1 MKLIEVNS
9 PTLAK
14 KFILL
19 NEVLNANTPSYIK
32 PLHKDVEEIF
42 DTNKNKTF
50 RNGTLIRWLLQ
61 NDQGEYIG
69 RIAAFTN
76 TKYRSKGDEVP
87 VGGIGFFDCINN
99 QEAANFL
106 LNGAKDWLTQNGM
119 EAMDGPINFGE
130 RDKWWGMVVEGFHEP
145 LYNMN
150 FNPAYYVQLFEQY
163 GFQPFFYQLCFGMD
177 PQKKLSDK
185 IMERYEQL
193 IKDKNYTAE
202 HINKKNL
209 DKYAN
214 DFTIVYNKAWAGHG
228 GMKQIKVEQ
237 IKIMFQKM
245 KQIIDESIIWFAYYD
260 KEPIGMFVNIPDLNK
275 YFKKLNGKFGLLQ
288 KLHFLYLQKFKPAN
302 KFNGLVFGVVPE
314 FQGKGVDAYL
324 IEVTRQALQIGD
336 KSIYFDYEMQ
346 WIGDFNPKMVNIAS
360 TLGDSHISRKLCTFR
375 YLFDREKE
383 FKRHPML
390 G

>member
-9 PTLAK
+9 PSLAK
-14 KFILL
+14 KFIAI
-19 NEVLNANTPSYIK
+19 NEEINANTPNYIK

-50 RNGTLIRWLLQ
+50 RNGSLIRWLLADE
-61 NDQGEYIG
+61 NGKYIG
-69 RIAAFTN
+69 KIAAFTN
-76 TKYRSKGDEVP
+76 TKYKSKGDDVP

-106 LNGAKDWLTQNGM
+106 LNGAKDWLHQNGM

-130 RDKWWGMVVEGFHEP
+130 RDKWWGMVTEGFHEP

-202 HINKKNL
+202 HIDKKNL

-245 KQIIDESIIWFAYYD
+245 KQIIDESIIWFAYYE

-275 YFKKLNGKFGLLQ
+275 YFKKLNGKFGIVQ
-288 KLHFLYLQKFKPAN
+288 KLYFLYLQKFKPSN
-302 KFNGLVFGVVPE
+302 KFNGLVFGIIPE

-375 YLFDREKE
+375 YLFDRKKE

-390 G
+390 

>member
-150 FNPAYYVQLFEQY
+150 FNPAYYVQLFENY

-193 IKDKNYTAE
+193 IKDSNYTAE
-202 HINKKNL
+202 HIDKKNL

>member
-9 PTLAK
+9 PILAK
-14 KFILL
+14 KFVEV
-19 NEVLNANTPSYIK
+19 NESINATTPNYIK
-32 PLHKDVEEIF
+32 PLHKDITEIF
-42 DTNKNKTF
+42 DIDKNKAY

-61 NDQGEYIG
+61 DDYGNFIG
-69 RIAAFTN
+69 KIAAFTN
-76 TKYRSKGDEVP
+76 TKYKSKGDDVP

-106 LNGAKDWLTQNGM
+106 LNAAKEWLVKNGM
-119 EAMDGPINFGE
+119 QAMDGPINFGE

-150 FNPAYYVQLFEQY
+150 FNPAYYVQLFENY
-163 GFQPFFYQLCFGMD
+163 GFKPFFYQLCFGMD

-185 IMERYEQL
+185 IMERYNQL
-193 IKDKNYTAE
+193 IVDKNYTAE
-202 HINKKNL
+202 HIDKKKL

-214 DFTIVYNKAWAGHG
+214 DFTVIYNKAWAGHG
-228 GMKQIKVEQ
+228 GMKQIKVDQ
-237 IKIMFQKM
+237 IKLMFQKM
-245 KQIIDESIIWFAYYD
+245 KQIIDENIIWFAYYNN
-260 KEPIGMFVNIPDLNK
+260 EPIGMFVNIPDLNK
-275 YFKKLNGKFGLLQ
+275 YFKKLHGKFGIIQ
-288 KLHFLYLQKFKPAN
+288 KLHFLCLQKFKPSN
-302 KFNGLVFGVVPE
+302 KFNGLVFGIVPE

-336 KSIYFDYEMQ
+336 KSVYFDYEMQ

-360 TLGDSHISRKLCTFR
+360 TLGDTHISRKLCTYR

-383 FKRHPML
+383 FKRHPIL
-390 G
+390 